1 LEQNLLDGLSIAFA
15 GLAITFLSLGLF
27 GVIIY
32 VLGIVFK
39 EKQPNEESA
48 AETPAAATESAPTE
62 IAADGDD
69 LPIVIATAI
78 SYFRSQAQNSLGS
91 SLEEGKS
98 GWWAANR
105 MSASQG
111 LGIRLKRSGR

>member
-1 LEQNLLDGLSIAFA
+1 MEQNLLAGLSIALA
-15 GLAITFLSLGLF
+15 GLIITFLSLGLF

-39 EKQPNEESA
+39 YTPPKEDEASEAPAAAIESA
-48 AETPAAATESAPTE
+48 ATEPAAE
-62 IAADGDD
+62 DGD
-69 LPIVIATAI
+69 LPVVIATAI

-111 LGIRLKRSGR
+111 LGIRMKRSGR